1 MSFYWRP
8 LVAVSNPYP
17 SVAVGELA
25 DGTGLARDY
34 SAGQRVVLVGSV
46 RWPGAGVHR
55 LSVQQ
60 DVALHSKSRVTTQ
73 VTSEVNVAA

>member
-1 MSFYWRP
+1 M
-8 LVAVSNPYP
+8 AVSNPYP

-25 DGTGLARDY
+25 DGTATGLARDY